1 MFEPHGRV
9 EDVRVV
15 RASSQGS
22 EGEGDVGLV
31 DMSCTREATNAKKML
46 DGVQLRGCPL
56 SVSFDLQR
64 RAQAPDP
71 NAAQAPD
78 PKVPRHE
85 RPPIIPRLP
94 GTSNAAAPVGMPKIP
109 GFYVPER
116 WLREVHNHMVIKMR
130 SVLWSS
136 TDEDVR
142 QFFSPIKLPPE
153 AVEMGRD
160 WEGRFSGQVYVRFRS
175 SGDAQR
181 AMEMRNTTMGGRPV
195 QIQRVDPN
203 NKVFFPP
210 GANIFSP
217 AAARAAYERAKADR
231 ERVELERF
239 RMPGVAAS
247 GAPAVL
253 DHASPPWREHGG
265 REQAAREH
273 ASPRSAEGGMRAP
286 GNAMPGRGERHAE
299 PQERSRRA
307 EQRSAAEEGHGEG
320 HGERPGE
327 GPGAECDRAEGRL
340 PDGRRAEWAVEGGS
354 QPSQRK
360 AAEVGVRVQLAV
372 GRQRVRAA
380 EALAK
385 SNVNEALDAV
395 LHFLSH
401 DPRLAPATRHAAGF
415 FGVPPPRPASRRL
428 APRAAPRP
436 TNSSPCARSRRAA
449 SSPASPPAPPPRATG
464 NLRSSMLQEQLQRPC
479 ARNQH
484 FFRSPLEC
492 AGVQAY
498 TMAEVQRAYD
508 TRSRDSPFWSLFQL
522 FHTLVPTYVTPPA
535 EEGQEACTLDDFLHS
550 GGWGGAAATEG

>member
-1 MFEPHGRV
+1 MFEPYGRV

-78 PKVPRHE
+78 PKVPRRAGDE
-85 RPPIIPRLP
+85 RLPPIIPRLP
-94 GTSNAAAPVGMPKIP
+94 GTSNAAAPAGMPKIP

-239 RMPGVAAS
+239 RAPGGAAS
-247 GAPAVL
+247 GAPAAL

-265 REQAAREH
+265 REHGGREQP
-273 ASPRSAEGGMRAP
+273 SPRPAEGGMRAP
-286 GNAMPGRGERHAE
+286 GNAMAGRGERHAE
-299 PQERSRRA
+299 PHERSRRA
-307 EQRSAAEEGHGEG
+307 EGEG
-320 HGERPGE
+320 S
-327 GPGAECDRAEGRL
+327 GAECDRAEGRL
-340 PDGRRAEWAVEGGS
+340 ADGRRAEWAVEGGS
-354 QPSQRK
+354 HPAQPK
-360 AAEVGVRVQLAV
+360 AAEAGVRVQLAV

-395 LHFLSH
+395 LTFLAH

-415 FGVPPPRPASRRL
+415 FGAPPPRAAPRRL
-428 APRAAPRP
+428 APRAAPRR
-436 TNSSPCARSRRAA
+436 T
-449 SSPASPPAPPPRATG
+449 PPRAAPH
-464 NLRSSMLQEQLQRPC
+464 EQLAMHAQSPRSLQPRLAPGPAPSRRRQPSC
-479 ARNQH
+479 KHAARAAPTTLRAQPALL
-484 FFRSPLEC
+484 SLPLGVRRG
-492 AGVQAY
+492 AG
-498 TMAEVQRAYD
+498 
-508 TRSRDSPFWSLFQL
+508 
-522 FHTLVPTYVTPPA
+522 
-535 EEGQEACTLDDFLHS
+535 LHH
-550 GGWGGAAATEG
+550 GGGAAGLRHPQPRLSVLVALPALPHPRAPLRDAPRRGGPGRLHARRLFARGGWWRSD

>member
-1 MFEPHGRV
+1 MFEPYGRV

-15 RASSQGS
+15 RASLQGS
-22 EGEGDVGLV
+22 EGEADLGLV

-78 PKVPRHE
+78 PKVPRRADGD
-85 RPPIIPRLP
+85 RPIVPRLP
-94 GTSNAAAPVGMPKIP
+94 GTNNAPPPAGMPKIP
-109 GFYVPER
+109 GFFVPER

-136 TDEDVR
+136 SDDDVR
-142 QFFSPIKLPPE
+142 QFFSPVKLPPE
-153 AVEMGRD
+153 AVDMGRD

-175 SGDAQR
+175 SDDAQR
-181 AMEMRNTTMGGRPV
+181 AMQMRSTNMGGRPV

-217 AAARAAYERAKADR
+217 VAARAAYERAKAER

-239 RMPGVAAS
+239 RMSERGVPGMAMV
-247 GAPAVL
+247 GAPGAL
-253 DHASPPWREHGG
+253 EHASPPWRE
-265 REQAAREH
+265 QSH
-273 ASPRSAEGGMRAP
+273 AGHLSPRSAEGGMRAP
-286 GNAMPGRGERHAE
+286 GNAIPGRGERHAE
-299 PQERSRRA
+299 PQERSRRP
-307 EQRSAAEEGHGEG
+307 EQHTLQRSSGDEGHGE
-320 HGERPGE
+320 
-327 GPGAECDRAEGRL
+327 ECDRADSRL
-340 PDGRRAEWAVEGGS
+340 PDGRRVEWAVEAGS
-354 QPSQRK
+354 QAVQPK
-360 AAEVGVRVQLAV
+360 AAEVGVSVQLAV

-380 EALAK
+380 EVLAK
-385 SNVNEALDAV
+385 CNVNEALDAV

-401 DPRLAPATRHAAGF
+401 DQRLAASTRHAAGF
-415 FGVPPPRPASRRL
+415 FGALPPRPASR
-428 APRAAPRP
+428 AAPRRAP
-436 TNSSPCARSRRAA
+436 PQLAVRARPCSLTPPRPHPASRLLRLLRPCAA
-449 SSPASPPAPPPRATG
+449 G
-464 NLRSSMLQEQLQRPC
+464 NLRSSMLQEQIQRPC

-484 FFRSPLEC
+484 LFRSPFEC

-498 TMAEVQRAYD
+498 TMAEVQRTYD

-522 FHTLVPTYVTPPA
+522 FHTLVPPYVTPPS
-535 EEGQEACTLDDFLHS
+535 EEGQEACTLDDFVHA
-550 GGWGGAAATEG
+550 GAGGAAADGDGL